1 MVKNKINKTNKI
13 KKNNKLKLTLCCTS
27 IIASKRSKRVGQ
39 LCGRPLKK
47 GTYCGLHS
55 PKKKCLGTTIK
66 GLPCSKSAKKN
77 KYCH

>member
-1 MVKNKINKTNKI
+1 MTNIKINKTNKI
-13 KKNNKLKLTLCCTS
+13 KKNSKLKLTLCCTS
-27 IIASKRSKRVGQ
+27 IIRSKSSKKFGQ

-47 GTYCGLHS
+47 GIHCGLHS

-66 GLPCSKSAKKN
+66 GLPCKRNAKKK